1 MYSHR
6 CSGMREVSCPSDR
19 IRRLAMSPAQK
30 PDIVVLGGINMALIG
45 TAPRLPEPGETVL
58 GDEFYL
64 APGGKGGNQAVAA
77 ARMGASAK
85 MIGRVGG
92 DMFGPGLLDDLRGY
106 GVDVSGV
113 AEDTGAAS
121 GIAVILL
128 DASRQNHIVAIYGAN
143 RRCDDEQVVAA
154 ESALKGAD
162 ALMLQLEIPAATSL
176 KAARIAREMGV
187 RVVWDPAPAVGFP
200 PEAYEVVDV
209 LTPNQTEAA
218 ALTGVDVRD
227 VESAESAA
235 RVLVGRGVVGAVV
248 VKLGEDGA
256 YYLSNGDAGHV
267 PSHEVEATDTVAA
280 GDAFGAA
287 MTCALADGASMG
299 EAVRYG
305 TAAGALAVTKPG
317 AQEAMPSRAEVEAL
331 LGAG

>member
-1 MYSHR
+1 
-6 CSGMREVSCPSDR
+6 
-19 IRRLAMSPAQK
+19 MSPAQK
-30 PDIVVLGGINMALIG
+30 PAIVVLGGINMALIG
-45 TAPRLPEPGETVL
+45 TAPRLPAPGETVL

-64 APGGKGGNQAVAA
+64 APGGKGGNQVVAA

-143 RRCDDEQVVAA
+143 RRCNDEQVAAA

-235 RVLVGRGVVGAVV
+235 RVLVGRGVGAVV

-256 YYLSNGDAGHV
+256 YYLSDGDAGHV
-267 PSHEVEATDTVAA
+267 PSYEVEATDTVAA

-287 MTCALADGASMG
+287 MTCVLADGASMG